1 MQIRCDDDTRYEST
15 SDEFLQEGE
24 IFDIKKVESIDF
36 DCLTIEF
43 NDYGAHPALRTQGNF
58 TDVLLFLG
66 ECDEQGNRAGTR
78 AGNCRMQK

>member
-1 MQIRCDDDTRYEST
+1 MVEKIERP
-15 SDEFLQEGE
+15 
-24 IFDIKKVESIDF
+24 IESIDF

-66 ECDEQGNRAGTR
+66 ECDEQGNVKNWEQIGGFDRDIVFVEG
-78 AGNCRMQK
+78 KYSIF